1 MDAEP
6 TCNMLRPE
14 LEREVNHLRKQLEY
28 SVAALC
34 KADRMIIEL
43 EGGCC
48 RFNCRTGKRNF
59 ARGCEWALGFLPD
72 GWEEAYKELKER
84 EDGHDRN
91 VQASG
96 REEG

>member
-14 LEREVNHLRKQLEY
+14 LEREIEALRKKVQ
-28 SVAALC
+28 
-34 KADRMIIEL
+34 EL
-43 EGGCC
+43 EDGCC

-72 GWEEAYKELKER
+72 GWEEVYDEMKRREKWTPLKSSE
-84 EDGHDRN
+84 
-91 VQASG
+91 
-96 REEG
+96 